1 MKTTLTLTSLALVL
15 GLLAGCAGS
24 NAPPPQYYQLRLEA
38 PVSVPA
44 NAPAIPA
51 TVGVWQV
58 LSPVRM
64 PEYLER
70 DVLWVP
76 TGQAGLQ
83 PLPEHRWAEPLV
95 DAVPRVLL
103 HDLAVLRG
111 ADHVWGGNVPT
122 GVAVVYQLRLEVM
135 ELSITPDRR
144 GVHLRARV
152 TASDPRR
159 QAQPKLIDIDL
170 TARSEGSA
178 PDQLVAAHRLALWTL
193 AQQLTD
199 RLTTAP

>member
-1 MKTTLTLTSLALVL
+1 MKTTLTLVSLALVL
-15 GLLAGCAGS
+15 GLAGCAGS
-24 NAPPPQYYQLRLEA
+24 SAPPPQYYQLRLDA
-38 PVSVPA
+38 PVSAPA
-44 NAPAIPA
+44 NAPGNAGTA
-51 TVGVWQV
+51 GVWQI
-58 LSPVRM
+58 LSPVRL

-83 PLPEHRWAEPLV
+83 PLPDHRWAEPLV
-95 DAVPRVLL
+95 DAVPRLLL
-103 HDLAVLRG
+103 HDLAQLRG
-111 ADHVWGGNVPT
+111 ADHVWGGNVPS

-135 ELSITPDRR
+135 ELSVTPDRR

-159 QAQPKLIDIDL
+159 QAAPKLIDVDL

>member
-1 MKTTLTLTSLALVL
+1 MKTKKLTLISIAMVL
-15 GLLAGCAGS
+15 GLAGCAGPS
-24 NAPPPQYYQLRLEA
+24 APPPRYYQLRLDA

-44 NAPAIPA
+44 NAAA
-51 TVGVWQV
+51 TTGIWQV
-58 LSPVRM
+58 LSPVRL

-83 PLPEHRWAEPLV
+83 PLPDHRWAEPLS
-95 DAVPRVLL
+95 DAVPRLLL
-103 HDLAVLRG
+103 HDLAILRG
-111 ADHVWGGNVPT
+111 ADHVWGSNVPS
-122 GVAVVYQLRLEVM
+122 GVAVVYALRLEVM
-135 ELSITPDRR
+135 ELSVTPDRR

-159 QAQPKLIDIDL
+159 QAPPKLIDIDL

-199 RLTTAP
+199 RLNTTPTQP

>member
-1 MKTTLTLTSLALVL
+1 MKITLISLAVVL
-15 GLLAGCAGS
+15 GLAGCAGS
-24 NAPPPQYYQLRLEA
+24 SAPPQYYQLRLDA

-44 NAPAIPA
+44 SAPAGTA
-51 TVGVWQV
+51 GVWQV

-83 PLPEHRWAEPLV
+83 PLPEHRWAEPLA

-122 GVAVVYQLRLEVM
+122 GVAVNYQLRLEVM

-144 GVHLRARV
+144 GVHLRARC

-159 QAQPKLIDIDL
+159 QAPPKLIDVDL

-193 AQQLTD
+193 AQQLAD
-199 RLTTAP
+199 RLTPPTGP